1 MDIENEE
8 LKKRIIELENENE
21 KLKKSLENYNN
32 SRKSIQGGRA
42 SHYQTL

>member
-32 SRKSIQGGRA
+32 SRKTFRRKSRKNKRI
-42 SHYQTL
+42 